1 MRVVGRGALASQAA
15 NRRPISYKAGTF
27 FHLFPFAMYRFF
39 LMALLVVGVALGRP
53 AVAQTGTDLPAR
65 PVPFTFVTDQGNLL
79 SAADAKK
86 LEGGLR
92 SYAEKTGTQVVVVTV
107 PTLGG
112 RNVSDYGRELGTA
125 WGVGQRDKNNGLV
138 VLIGAKEHKVT
149 IQPGSGLASSIT
161 PAVVSRVINQQMTP
175 AFKQG
180 NYFAGLRAGL
190 NTLMVT
196 ANPSSDPRKA
206 AGATAA
212 TTNGELTDN
221 PASAATAMQ
230 SQSTM
235 NDPVGTQQAETP
247 PPASSGIGMGTLLLG
262 ALVIGGVL
270 FFIIRMF
277 RNRSAASQ
285 QGGSPNFYP
294 NRGGNPSGP
303 QPNQPNFY
311 PNQGPGNYGPG
322 NYGGGYPNQGGNSGS
337 GMGGILATG
346 AAAAAGA
353 YLGNRLSH
361 NSDNDSGQHF
371 SNNDTSSLGAGV
383 GAAGAAGTGAAGDYF
398 ADRNGGASTDSG
410 PDYFSGNDSGDS
422 SGDYFSSDNSS
433 YDDTSSDDTG
443 GGGFDSNDDN
453 SGSW

>member
-1 MRVVGRGALASQAA
+1 
-15 NRRPISYKAGTF
+15 
-27 FHLFPFAMYRFF
+27 MYRF
-39 LMALLVVGVALGRP
+39 LLLALLFVGAGLGRP
-53 AVAQTGTDLPAR
+53 ALAQTDSGLPAR

-86 LEGGLR
+86 LDNGLR
-92 SYAEKTGTQVVVVTV
+92 SYADKTGTQVVVVTV
-107 PTLGG
+107 PSLGG
-112 RNVSDYGRELGTA
+112 RSVADYGRALGTA

-161 PAVVSRVINQQMTP
+161 PAVVNRVINQEMTP

-180 NYFAGLRAGL
+180 NYFQGLRTGL

-196 ANPSSDPRKA
+196 ANPSSDPRKQ

-212 TTNGELTDN
+212 TSTGEAAAATSGELTDN
-221 PASAATAMQ
+221 PGRTASAMQ
-230 SQSTM
+230 SQM
-235 NDPVGTQQAETP
+235 NDPSGSQQSEVSA
-247 PPASSGIGMGTLLLG
+247 PAPSGPGMGTLLIG
-262 ALVIGGVL
+262 ALIIGGVL
-270 FFIIRMF
+270 WFIIRMF
-277 RNRSAASQ
+277 RGRSAANTNN
-285 QGGSPNFYP
+285 GSPNFYP
-294 NRGGNPSGP
+294 NGGNAPRP
-303 QPNQPNFY
+303 NQPNQPNFY
-311 PNQGPGNYGPG
+311 PNQGGNPGPG
-322 NYGGGYPNQGGNSGS
+322 YGGGYPNQGGSSGS

-353 YLGNRLSH
+353 YLGNRLGGSH
-361 NSDNDSGQHF
+361 DSGSAPQHF
-371 SNNDTSSLGAGV
+371 DTGSVGNA

-398 ADRNGGASTDSG
+398 AGRDGGTSG
-410 PDYFSGNDSGDS
+410 GNSDNFSSNDDYFSNNNSSGGDS

-433 YDDTSSDDTG
+433 YDDTSSGDTG

>member
-1 MRVVGRGALASQAA
+1 
-15 NRRPISYKAGTF
+15 
-27 FHLFPFAMYRFF
+27 MYRFL
-39 LMALLVVGVALGRP
+39 LMALLFVGAGLGRP
-53 AVAQTGTDLPAR
+53 AVAQTGADLPAR

-107 PTLGG
+107 PTLGS
-112 RNVSDYGRELGTA
+112 RSVADYGRALGTA
-125 WGVGQRDKNNGLV
+125 WGVGQRDKDNGVV

-149 IQPGSGLASSIT
+149 IQPGSGVASAIT
-161 PAVVSRVINQQMTP
+161 PAVVSRVINQEMTP
-175 AFKQG
+175 SFKQG

-196 ANPSSDPRKA
+196 ANPSSNPRKA
-206 AGATAA
+206 AAGTAA
-212 TTNGELTDN
+212 AATSGELADN
-221 PASAATAMQ
+221 PSTAASAMQ
-230 SQSTM
+230 SQAS
-235 NDPVGTQQAETP
+235 DPAGTSQMDTP
-247 PPASSGIGMGTLLLG
+247 EPASPGIGMGTLLIG

-270 FFIIRMF
+270 FFVIRMF
-277 RNRSAASQ
+277 RSKSAANQ
-285 QGGSPNFYP
+285 QGGQPNFYP
-294 NRGGNPSGP
+294 NQGGGNRPN
-303 QPNQPNFY
+303 QNPNQPNFY
-311 PNQGPGNYGPG
+311 PNQGGNMGGG

-353 YLGNRLSH
+353 YIGNRMSH
-361 NSDNDSGQHF
+361 SSDNDSGQHL
-371 SNNDTSSLGAGV
+371 SGNTNTDTSSLGTG
-383 GAAGAAGTGAAGDYF
+383 AGAAGTGAAGDYF
-398 ADRNGGASTDSG
+398 ADRNGGSADSNDS
-410 PDYFSGNDSGDS
+410 PDYFSGNDSGSDS

-443 GGGFDSNDDN
+443 GGGFDSTDDN

>member
-1 MRVVGRGALASQAA
+1 
-15 NRRPISYKAGTF
+15 
-27 FHLFPFAMYRFF
+27 MYR
-39 LMALLVVGVALGRP
+39 LVIAALLFVGVGLGQP
-53 AVAQTGTDLPAR
+53 AAAQTDSDLPAR

-107 PTLGG
+107 PTLGS
-112 RNVSDYGRELGTA
+112 RSVADYGRELGTA
-125 WGVGQRDKNNGLV
+125 WGVGQREKNNGLV

-196 ANPSSDPRKA
+196 ANPSSDPRKDKA
-206 AGATAA
+206 AANTAA
-212 TTNGELTDN
+212 AATSSDLTDN
-221 PASAATAMQ
+221 SDGSASAMQ
-230 SQSTM
+230 SQSTTS
-235 NDPVGTQQAETP
+235 DPAGTQQMDTP
-247 PPASSGIGMGTLLLG
+247 EPASSGIGMGTLLIG
-262 ALVIGGVL
+262 AVVIGGVL

-294 NRGGNPSGP
+294 NQGGNQNGP
-303 QPNQPNFY
+303 RPNQPNFY
-311 PNQGPGNYGPG
+311 PNQGNQGPG
-322 NYGGGYPNQGGNSGS
+322 NYGGGYPNQGGSSGMG

-353 YLGNRLSH
+353 YIGNKMSH

-371 SNNDTSSLGAGV
+371 SGNNDTSSLGAGV

-398 ADRNGGASTDSG
+398 ADRNGGSASNDSG
-410 PDYFSGNDSGDS
+410 PDYFSGNESGGDS

-443 GGGFDSNDDN
+443 GGGFDSDNDN

>member
-1 MRVVGRGALASQAA
+1 
-15 NRRPISYKAGTF
+15 
-27 FHLFPFAMYRFF
+27 MYRFL
-39 LMALLVVGVALGRP
+39 LMALLFVGAGLGRP
-53 AVAQTGTDLPAR
+53 AVAQTGADLPAR

-107 PTLGG
+107 PTLGS
-112 RNVSDYGRELGTA
+112 RSVADYGRELGTA
-125 WGVGQRDKNNGLV
+125 WGVGQRDKDNGVV

-149 IQPGSGLASSIT
+149 IQPGSGVASSIT

-175 AFKQG
+175 SFKQG

-196 ANPSSDPRKA
+196 ANPSSAPHKET
-206 AGATAA
+206 AGAATAA
-212 TTNGELTDN
+212 TSGELVDN
-221 PASAATAMQ
+221 PASAAAAMQ
-230 SQSTM
+230 SQTTTT
-235 NDPVGTQQAETP
+235 DPAGTQQMDTP
-247 PPASSGIGMGTLLLG
+247 APASSGLGMGTLLIG
-262 ALVIGGVL
+262 ALVIGGIL
-270 FFIIRMF
+270 WFIIRMF
-277 RNRSAASQ
+277 RGKSAAAQ
-285 QGGSPNFYP
+285 QGG
-294 NRGGNPSGP
+294 
-303 QPNQPNFY
+303 QPNFY
-311 PNQGPGNYGPG
+311 PNQGGGNPGNRPNQNPGQPNFYPNQGGNMGGG
-322 NYGGGYPNQGGNSGS
+322 NYGGGYPNQGGGMGGS

-353 YLGNRLSH
+353 YIGNRMSH

-371 SNNDTSSLGAGV
+371 SNNDNNDTSSLGAGAA

-398 ADRNGGASTDSG
+398 SDRDGSSASNDS
-410 PDYFSGNDSGDS
+410 PDYFSGNDSGSDS

-443 GGGFDSNDDN
+443 GGGFDSTDDN